1 METRTP
7 QQRAEAIYAALRTAP
22 LAALY
27 WWRAVP
33 LEDHNEVCGCLGDLA
48 LRRII
53 QLENDNSRSS
63 TCGLEESFSTIWPLD
78 MPVELD
84 EFLRRELATIER
96 RSAFRVIP
104 GGS

>member
-1 METRTP
+1 MKPQTP
-7 QQRAEAIYAALRTAP
+7 QQRADAILTALRTAP

-27 WWRAVP
+27 WRRAVP

-63 TCGLEESFSTIWPLD
+63 TWDLEVSFSTIWPLD
-78 MPVELD
+78 MPVELG

-96 RSAFRVIP
+96 RSTFRVIP